1 MNTYDR
7 KGGFTIV
14 ELLVVIVVISILAA
28 IAYFNGQ
35 GFIQRGADSAAKGD
49 ISKIGSALQS
59 YYNKNGEFPIP
70 STNPLNSTTTPSATT
85 YLSDS
90 LANAQL
96 SQSQEEIDYY
106 GISTNAANAGNYCLH
121 IKNTQYSTINYYI
134 STKNTIP
141 VSGAC
146 PSASDIAS
154 ASAW

>member
-1 MNTYDR
+1 MNAYVK

-14 ELLVVIVVISILAA
+14 ELLVVIVVISILAG

-70 STNPLNSTTTPSATT
+70 SPNPLSNATTPTAIDFLTNN
-85 YLSDS
+85 LN
-90 LANAQL
+90 NAQL

-121 IKNTQYSTINYYI
+121 IKNNQYSTINYYI

-141 VSGAC
+141 VSGTC
-146 PSASDIAS
+146 PSSGDVAA

>member
-1 MNTYDR
+1 MNAYGR
-7 KGGFTIV
+7 KAGFTIV
-14 ELLVVIVVISILAA
+14 ELLVVIVVISILAG

-70 STNPLNSTTTPSATT
+70 SPNPLNSATTPTAITF
-85 YLSDS
+85 LSNN
-90 LANAQL
+90 LNNTQL

-106 GISTNAANAGNYCLH
+106 GISTNAANSGNYCIH
-121 IKNTQYSTINYYI
+121 IKNNQYSTIDYYI

-141 VSGAC
+141 VSGDC
-146 PSASDIAS
+146 PSANNVAAAS
-154 ASAW
+154 VW